1 MKLSQ
6 AYFSYIFACIGGLIS
21 VFAFS
26 PYGHWWIAYISVFFL
41 LWVATNPVK
50 KIALRSAFL
59 WGIFFF
65 LIGINWINISINQF
79 GGTPLV
85 ISYLL
90 VFLLSAY
97 LALYPLL
104 FTWIVNK
111 FQIQSGIMFACI
123 WTLTE
128 YIRAHLFTGFPW
140 LELGYSQVNSPFR
153 GIAPLFGVQGIT
165 FFILWVCGLAVTI
178 LRSIQQKRK
187 KIIWISQSLLL
198 LILLFVAALSGKAVF
213 VKTDKT
219 KKPETIT
226 LIQGNIEQQIKWDPK
241 FLFYSLERYEELI
254 KPHLGKSN
262 LIILPESSLPALEN
276 YLMPYI
282 VGLAD
287 FAKESGSAII
297 IGSVFR
303 NNQNHNIYNSVL
315 VLDPKQQN
323 PLIDPQR
330 YLKHHLVPFGEYVP
344 LSNLL
349 RPLGAIFNLPF
360 SGMTA
365 GKYIQPPL
373 KVNGITFT
381 PAICYEIAF
390 GEQIRE
396 NLTKK
401 SDFILTLS
409 NDAWFGKSIG
419 PWQHLQIAQ
428 MRALELGKP
437 VIRATNT
444 GVTAFIDTNGK
455 IIAQAPQFKAT
466 SLTEKIYPVVGRTP
480 FSVFG
485 NAPLYILIILLSLFH
500 LGTAWLKR
508 KILMISQPKLE
519 EK

>member
-1 MKLSQ
+1 MKLLQ
-6 AYFSYIFACIGGLIS
+6 LPIFYILACIGGGIA

-26 PYGHWWIAYISVFFL
+26 PYEQWWIAYLSVFIL
-41 LWVATNPVK
+41 LWGVTNPIK
-50 KIALRSAFL
+50 KIALTSAFL
-59 WGIFFF
+59 WGISFF

-85 ISYLL
+85 FGYLL

-97 LALYPLL
+97 LACYPLL
-104 FTWIVNK
+104 FGWIITK
-111 FQIQSGIMFACI
+111 FQIQSGVIFACV

-128 YIRAHLFTGFPW
+128 YLRAHLFTGFPW
-140 LELGYSQVNSPFR
+140 LELGYSQINSPFK
-153 GIAPLFGVQGIT
+153 GIAPLFGVQGIS
-165 FFILWVCGLAVTI
+165 FFMIWSCGLVVTI

-187 KIIWISQSLLL
+187 KLIWISQSALL
-198 LILLFVAALSGKAVF
+198 LILLLIAALTEKAIF

-219 KKPETIT
+219 KMPQIIT
-226 LIQGNIEQQIKWDPK
+226 LIQGNIEQQIKWDPN
-241 FLFYSLERYEELI
+241 FLVYSLDRYEQLI

-276 YLMPYI
+276 NLIPYI
-282 VGLAD
+282 SGLAD
-287 FAKESGSAII
+287 FAKESGSTIML
-297 IGSVFR
+297 GSVFR
-303 NNQNHNIYNSVL
+303 NEQNDNIYNSVL
-315 VLDPKQQN
+315 VLDPNKQN
-323 PLIDPQR
+323 PLVNPQR

-365 GKYIQPPL
+365 GKYLQSGL
-373 KVNGITFT
+373 KANDIVLT

-401 SDFILTLS
+401 SHFILTLS
-409 NDAWFGKSIG
+409 NDAWFGQSIG

-444 GVTAFIDTNGK
+444 GVTAFIDTNGE

-466 SLTEKIYPVVGRTP
+466 TLTAKIYPVVGRTP
-480 FSVFG
+480 YSVFG
-485 NAPLYILIILLSLFH
+485 NYPLYILIVLFTLFH
-500 LGTAWLKR
+500 LVTTWLKY
-508 KILMISQPKLE
+508 KILLVSQAKLD